1 MQETGA
7 GVVINIAS
15 ANAFFTIPQNTAYA
29 GAKAGIV
36 GLTRGLALELGP
48 QNIRVLS
55 ISPGLIATPAIR
67 EYVAA
72 LDPENGQPKWAVTT
86 SRFLY
91 AELASR
97 KKLPICAYFSHRTRL
112 HSFTAP
118 TSVATVGCGRS
129 TKPSPTRPDM
139 RRRGR
144 CL

>member
-72 LDPENGQPKWAVTT
+72 LILKTGNRNGPLRRAD
-86 SRFLY
+86 
-91 AELASR
+91 
-97 KKLPICAYFSHRTRL
+97 
-112 HSFTAP
+112 SFTPNWPA
-118 TSVATVGCGRS
+118 GRS
-129 TKPSPTRPDM
+129 CQSVRISRIGQGCIHSRHRHQL
-139 RRRGR
+139 RRWDVGAQQS
-144 CL
+144 LLLHALT